1 LPEGRAAKA
10 LVLGLALRL
19 AHTLTGGAAV
29 PLSRTSLRVRH
40 EELVLT
46 LPEDR
51 SVMTGEV
58 VERRLGSLAAA
69 LNRVAVVAWQ

>member
-1 LPEGRAAKA
+1 
-10 LVLGLALRL
+10 
-19 AHTLTGGAAV
+19 LTGGAAAA
-29 PLSRTSLRVRH
+29 LSRTSLRVRH
-40 EELVLT
+40 EELVLS

-58 VERRLGSLAAA
+58 VERRLNTLAGA